1 MKTHYDRL
9 AKICTN
15 SSGHMTKMANMPMYG
30 KTFNSFISKIK
41 RSMDL
46 VSSIGDDGCNSFAQ
60 MMSLG

>member
-9 AKICTN
+9 AKIYTN
-15 SSGHMTKMANMPMYG
+15 SSGHMTKMATMPMYG
-30 KTFNSFISKIK
+30 KTFNSFISKTK

-46 VSSIGDDGCNSFAQ
+46 LSSMGDDGCNSFAQ